1 MKTWQNVYW
10 TQQSELLEFQ
20 GATVTHAQID
30 QVNYEND
37 IYASGFGVVVWRS
50 LVNFRR
56 EFRQET
62 LMPLV
67 PGHEY
72 RFRLDAVDEG
82 LNTYLLVTMYDQ
94 AGTIILSSGRGQK
107 EVQLVAPANLDHYDV
122 QIIAFGNGRFV
133 FEKIFIQEVLLTGTY
148 ILNDYV
154 SQDGRT
160 LARYVNRD
168 ANRHLF
174 VAFTEPLDKETQWPI
189 ASATAAQ
196 VPILLFANLGLAADY
211 YQSSPEF
218 VTTLIHNAQRDG
230 RYDTI
235 SLVGTGLISQLAAA
249 YYGELLQLPV
259 TWLTP
264 LPDYETARAH
274 YARPNV
280 LRAADAHGWQL
291 PQANVA
297 GVITSQQPTQAF
309 EETALT
315 GQTVSVDTNELLRF
329 LKHENSGVS

>member
-1 MKTWQNVYW
+1 M
-10 TQQSELLEFQ
+10 
-20 GATVTHAQID
+20 
-30 QVNYEND
+30 
-37 IYASGFGVVVWRS
+37 
-50 LVNFRR
+50 
-56 EFRQET
+56 
-62 LMPLV
+62 
-67 PGHEY
+67 
-72 RFRLDAVDEG
+72 
-82 LNTYLLVTMYDQ
+82 
-94 AGTIILSSGRGQK
+94 
-107 EVQLVAPANLDHYDV
+107 
-122 QIIAFGNGRFV
+122 QIIAFGNGHFV

-148 ILNDYV
+148 IPNDYV

-309 EETALT
+309 DETALT